1 VAYEL
6 SSSGVSGLIEQ
17 NRVFM
22 DNAILMEEDVS
33 SSVADLLLKGCL
45 HCMQQCD
52 EVVIRLGADDYANS
66 YEGSSSMGSHVRH
79 ILDRFQSLFVGL
91 PDLSVDYD
99 ARKRDKAIESST
111 RSARFAIALVS
122 WRIRELDLVKL
133 SGQSIS
139 VKETVYYCAAPIEI
153 SSTLERELM
162 GLITHSIHHL
172 AIISMLAKQCGHSI
186 DPSFGKAPSTLVYER
201 S

>member
-1 VAYEL
+1 MDSSILTEL
-6 SSSGVSGLIEQ
+6 
-17 NRVFM
+17 
-22 DNAILMEEDVS
+22 DVS
-33 SSVADLLLKGCL
+33 SSVADQLLKGCL
-45 HCMQQCD
+45 HCIQQCED
-52 EVVIRLGADDYANS
+52 LVNSLGTDDYANS

-91 PDLSVDYD
+91 PDLSVDYH
-99 ARKRDKAIESST
+99 ARKRDKAIESSAD
-111 RSARFAIALVS
+111 SARFAIALVF

-139 VKETVYYCAAPIEI
+139 VRETVYHRGGPIEI

-162 GLITHSIHHL
+162 GLITHSIHYL
-172 AIISMLAKQCGHSI
+172 AIISMLAKQCGHPMGS
-186 DPSFGKAPSTLVYER
+186 SFGKAPSTLVCER